1 MQQRIEGESG
11 TRREITAGFR
21 TPGNRFAYCILAF
34 KRIDADTGWCLLFK
48 DSMLQT
54 LIQLFAHQRLRICSE
69 IFR

>member
-11 TRREITAGFR
+11 TRREITSGFR
-21 TPGNRFAYCILAF
+21 TPWNQFAISILAF
-34 KRIDADTGWCLLFK
+34 KRIDADTGWCLLFE

-69 IFR
+69 IFW

>member
-11 TRREITAGFR
+11 TDREITSGFW

-34 KRIDADTGWCLLFK
+34 KRIDADTGWCLLFE